1 MISVTIYETATGVIR
16 KTATLQ
22 QTDIV
27 SNIPDGCGY
36 IEGTYSSAGYYVVNG
51 AAVPIPAAPSSDST
65 WDGSA
70 WTTPTTQELEAE
82 QAQRVRDQR
91 SALLAKSDW
100 TQLPDV
106 DATTSSVWA
115 TYRQALRD
123 ITAQAGFPYNVTW
136 PNEP

>member
-91 SALLAKSDW
+91 SALLFKTDW

-106 DATTSSVWA
+106 PENVKAA
-115 TYRQALRD
+115 YMEYRQALRD
-123 ITAQAGFPYNVTW
+123 VTEQSGFPYNINW
-136 PNEP
+136 PIEP